1 MPLNPNT
8 PFHSADLPEDMSV
21 LRRALETTLAGIP
34 GVNKAGTEQRIL
46 NLACGRADETG
57 VLADVFGR
65 DAERLEIVGAD
76 IRSAEI
82 EEANLRWGTVKDS
95 DMQTRFH
102 VEDGKRFLATMSSSE
117 RFDLTFMR
125 HQNFWNDPVLWGRM
139 FEGALRQLSDDGLF
153 VITSYFDME
162 HELACRKLTDLSA
175 VKVADHRN
183 TRSRELSETPGKSI
197 DRHIAI
203 FRRPPPSTPGP

>member
-1 MPLNPNT
+1 M
-8 PFHSADLPEDMSV
+8 
-21 LRRALETTLAGIP
+21 
-34 GVNKAGTEQRIL
+34 NKAGTEQRIL

-65 DAERLEIVGAD
+65 NAERLEIVGAD

-82 EEANLRWGTVKDS
+82 EEANLRWRTVKEG

-102 VEDGKRFLATMSSSE
+102 VEDGKRFLATMSSSD

-139 FEGALRQLSDDGLF
+139 FEAALRQLSDDGLF
-153 VITSYFDME
+153 VVTSYFDVE
-162 HELACRKLTDLSA
+162 HKLACRKLADLGA
-175 VKVADHRN
+175 VKIADHRN
-183 TRSRELSETPGKSI
+183 PGSRELSEAPGKSI

-203 FRRPPPSTPGP
+203 FQRPSPSASRP